1 MQIIALDRRCEPRFN
16 SIIDT
21 PRFLVTA
28 KDKAVL
34 HTGDVRAD
42 KLFMQHLMREPVLQ
56 EYLVPL
62 YSLSPDPSPTRRL
75 NRIYID
81 TSQSWV
87 LSPDAFD

>member
-1 MQIIALDRRCEPRFN
+1 MQTTALDRRCEPRFN
-16 SIIDT
+16 LFING

-56 EYLVPL
+56 EFLVPT
-62 YSLSPDPSPTRRL
+62 YSLLPDSGPTRRL
-75 NRIYID
+75 QRIYVD
-81 TSQSWV
+81 TSQS
-87 LSPDAFD
+87 